1 MIYII
6 QSEEQD
12 IPLELLQQ
20 LAAVL
25 AEAPGLTHADAT
37 YRIHN
42 ARGILAVEDRAE
54 ADRVSQGFTELGF
67 ANFILEQLLTPPRPE
82 NLNLGKPDL
91 DPDIGLA
98 VVAKLQVVTERTVRE
113 FKQRG
118 FAIGPAL
125 AGIPIPRVRMEERTV
140 EDSDTRFYLD
150 LFTSSRHWRARPGV
164 PVPIQALL
172 STVVVKDAYLSAGAR
187 VLMQGDSRHVPRFD
201 NEKDYDK
208 YIMWLYQLKYAR
220 P

>member
-1 MIYII
+1 MIYVI
-6 QSEEQD
+6 QSEERD

-25 AEAPGLTHADAT
+25 AETPGLTHADAT

-42 ARGILAVEDRAE
+42 SRGILAVGNRSE
-54 ADRVSQGFTELGF
+54 ADRVSQRFTELGF
-67 ANFILEQLLTPPRPE
+67 ASFILEQLLTPPRPE
-82 NLNLGKPDL
+82 NLNLEKPNL

-98 VVAKLQVVTERTVRE
+98 VVARLHLVTERTVRE
-113 FKQRG
+113 FRQRG

-164 PVPIQALL
+164 PAPIQALL
-172 STVVVKDAYLSAGAR
+172 GTPVVKDAYLGAGAR
-187 VLMQGDSRHVPRFD
+187 LLLQGDSRHLPRFD
-201 NEKDYDK
+201 DERDYDR
-208 YIMWLYQLKYAR
+208 YIMWLYQLRYAR

>member
-1 MIYII
+1 MIYVI
-6 QSEEQD
+6 QAEEQD
-12 IPLELLQQ
+12 IPFELLQQ

-37 YRIHN
+37 FRIHN
-42 ARGILAVEDRAE
+42 SRGILAVENKAE
-54 ADRVSQGFTELGF
+54 ADRVSQRFNELGVLTF
-67 ANFILEQLLTPPRPE
+67 VSGQVLTPPRPE

-91 DPDIGLA
+91 DPEIGLA
-98 VVAKLQVVTERTVRE
+98 VAARLQLVTERTVRE

-125 AGIPIPRVRMEERTV
+125 VGIPIPRLGMEERTV

-150 LFTSSRHWRARPGV
+150 LFSSSRHWRARPGI
-164 PVPIQALL
+164 PLPIQTLL
-172 STVVVKDAYLSAGAR
+172 NAAITGDVYLSKGAR
-187 VLMQGDSRHVPRFD
+187 VLKQGDSRSIPRFD

-208 YIMWLYQLKYAR
+208 YITWLYQIKYAPR
-220 P
+220 